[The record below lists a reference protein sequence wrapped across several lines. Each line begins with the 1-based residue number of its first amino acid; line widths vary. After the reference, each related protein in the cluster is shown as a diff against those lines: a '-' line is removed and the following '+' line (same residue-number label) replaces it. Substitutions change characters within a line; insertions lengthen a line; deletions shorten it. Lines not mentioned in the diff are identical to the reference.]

1 MQNNIVSR
9 IVHALRYEIFNLR
22 VLTGNEQQLEV
33 FKGGVFC
40 MLGMTVKIVLVVPT
54 ERQIEDADYKLVP
67 RFLMKVKQTKKA
79 RRFSVAFSE
88 VPDIS

>member
-1 MQNNIVSR
+1 MI
-9 IVHALRYEIFNLR
+9 AME
-22 VLTGNEQQLEV
+22 
-33 FKGGVFC
+33 
-40 MLGMTVKIVLVVPT
+40 IVLVVLT